1 MTSAT
6 AIKKHLHHFNLHSLL

>member
-1 MTSAT
+1 MTSAI